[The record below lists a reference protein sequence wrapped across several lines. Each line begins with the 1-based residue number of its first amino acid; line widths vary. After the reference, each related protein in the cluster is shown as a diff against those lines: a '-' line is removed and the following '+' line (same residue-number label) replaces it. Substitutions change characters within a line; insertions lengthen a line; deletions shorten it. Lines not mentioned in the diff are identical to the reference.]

1 MSREVRQGPDGRSP
15 RRTSGGG
22 HGEAVRRVPGYE
34 LDSWVATTASGD
46 IWIARNRGSGARVLL
61 KLLQFRTGGPG
72 AGAESRDLA
81 RLIGQLREI
90 GHPHLAWVQ
99 ETIPDGDGAVLVLE
113 YADGG
118 SLDQLMRGRGALD
131 PGEVV
136 TIAGPIAEA
145 LAASHGH
152 GLVHGDLTPAS
163 IHFTAEGRPLLLDVG
178 LLALAERVTAPSGYA
193 DPAETI
199 RPGSA
204 GDVYGLAA
212 VCHATLTGIPALPGQ
227 HRRALTEVSPDLPPG
242 LVRVVEA
249 GLDPAPG
256 GRPTAEEFAA
266 AVYAACDPAP
276 VRFPIGLVLTDASAR
291 TVEAVSSQDPFVH
304 TLTAG
309 VQSGAGVAGSPLA
322 PPRPPS
328 VAATAHAVAPSP
340 APDDMGGHGMVDPAE
355 PMLDD
360 DPAGPSPVR
369 LLVAGGIGAIL
380 LAAAVVVGVVW
391 AQQSPSVAP
400 TSRTAAQGE
409 NPAKAGGAASH
420 RPDET
425 AEPANGSQGVRR
437 GGVPS
442 QSAEPTTAPS
452 TVPPPR
458 DVPVGLSSVE
468 RRWYDVLAELDA
480 RRAMAYERNDP
491 QLLTQVY
498 EPGSQLLAQDR
509 AEIAKCIDLGCH
521 IEGLGFDIEHLAVV
535 SATSNQV
542 VLKVVDRLQSYTIV
556 DADGSRVERPAGDR
570 KTREITLVRTPG
582 ETSDSWLISRI
593 VDL

>member
-212 VCHATLTGIPALPGQ
+212 VCHATLTGIRRFPAS
-227 HRRALTEVSPDLPPG
+227 T
-242 LVRVVEA
+242 
-249 GLDPAPG
+249 G
-256 GRPTAEEFAA
+256 GRSQRSRPT
-266 AVYAACDPAP
+266 CHPAWC
-276 VRFPIGLVLTDASAR
+276 
-291 TVEAVSSQDPFVH
+291 VSSRPAWIPLQ
-304 TLTAG
+304 
-309 VQSGAGVAGSPLA
+309 VADRQPRNSPLRST
-322 PPRPPS
+322 PPATRRRFGSRSGWCSLMRPP
-328 VAATAHAVAPSP
+328 
-340 APDDMGGHGMVDPAE
+340 
-355 PMLDD
+355 
-360 DPAGPSPVR
+360 
-369 LLVAGGIGAIL
+369 
-380 LAAAVVVGVVW
+380 
-391 AQQSPSVAP
+391 
-400 TSRTAAQGE
+400 
-409 NPAKAGGAASH
+409 
-420 RPDET
+420 
-425 AEPANGSQGVRR
+425 
-437 GGVPS
+437 VPS
-442 QSAEPTTAPS
+442 
-452 TVPPPR
+452 
-458 DVPVGLSSVE
+458 
-468 RRWYDVLAELDA
+468 RR
-480 RRAMAYERNDP
+480 
-491 QLLTQVY
+491 
-498 EPGSQLLAQDR
+498 
-509 AEIAKCIDLGCH
+509 
-521 IEGLGFDIEHLAVV
+521 
-535 SATSNQV
+535 
-542 VLKVVDRLQSYTIV
+542 
-556 DADGSRVERPAGDR
+556 SRHRIR
-570 KTREITLVRTPG
+570 SFTP
-582 ETSDSWLISRI
+582 
-593 VDL
+593 